1 MRVDLYL
8 MIRILFEILLT
19 HVLTPIELLNI
30 LILFIIAAVD
40 EWVAHIIGVFLE
52 GLLTFSHFSLL
63 LHIIQLFLS
72 LLHFFFLYLVL
83 LVHIHQGHVTNAE
96 VLRHL
101 GFLLGHAHHVCN
113 LAVMLREP
121 DSHALTAL
129 HVPQKKALVA
139 AQFLPLQPS
148 LLFFLFFLFLKV
160 TLISES
166 LHNNCEEEV

>member
-83 LVHIHQGHVTNAE
+83 LVHIHQGHVTHAE
-96 VLRHL
+96 VFRHL
-101 GFLLGHAHHVCN
+101 RLLFGHTHHVCN

-121 DSHALTAL
+121 DSNASNAFQ
-129 HVPQKKALVA
+129 VPQKKAFVA

-148 LLFFLFFLFLKV
+148 LLFFLFFLLLEV
-160 TLISES
+160 ALIGEG
-166 LHNNCEEEV
+166 LHNNCQK